1 MTDTKVKAVFF
12 DLGNVLVRFDVG
24 ILGKSLSPHSKVKDP
39 DFESYVADSPDV
51 NRYMEGKISSSQF
64 YNRTK
69 RHFKLDISY
78 SDFYRAWN
86 GIFYPYPEVENIVR
100 SIKKK
105 YPDIRLILVSNTN
118 ETHYSYLEKEY
129 DVLEA
134 FDEKILS
141 HEVGCQKPDPDIF
154 MKALSVSGALP
165 KDIFYTDDRLDLIEA
180 ARVIGIRAYQFTSHD
195 KLTSDLAKVN
205 ILV

>member
-1 MTDTKVKAVFF
+1 MSEKKVKAVFF

-24 ILGKSLSPHSKVKDP
+24 ILVKGLSPHSRVKDP
-39 DFESYVADSPDV
+39 DLDSYVMDSPDM

-69 RHFKLDISY
+69 RHFRLDISY
-78 SDFYRAWN
+78 ADFYRAWN
-86 GIFYPYPEVENIVR
+86 SIFYPYTEVEDIVR

-105 YPDIRLILVSNTN
+105 YPEIRLILVSNTN

-154 MKALSVSGALP
+154 MKALAASGALP
-165 KDIFYTDDRLDLIEA
+165 KDTFYTDDRLDLIEA
-180 ARVIGIRAYQFTSHD
+180 ARIMGIRAYQFISHD
-195 KLTSDLAKVN
+195 KLVTDLAGVGVV
-205 ILV
+205 I